1 MKDRAVQAAEDVRV
15 SWAVSLK
22 VEVRRLRQEEKL
34 RTRPL
39 YEEVFSE
46 DSRSFVDYYYTEKTK
61 DNVIYAAEEDGQICG
76 MLHLNPYVLSVNGT
90 EKEVNYIVAVATQE
104 AYRRRGYMAA
114 LLRRSLRDMYEAGQS
129 FTFLMPVAE
138 GIYLPH
144 DFRTVYEQEKRY
156 VGAGEESALL
166 LPATEADC
174 AELSEAAN
182 RYLEENYQ
190 VFAKRDGAY
199 YRRLLKEYASDGGSL
214 MLQKTDGKIAD
225 CKIFMPG
232 DREPEKPKIMVRIV
246 DVQRML
252 MSVGVKSLM
261 GVCFCI
267 TDSVIEENNRCVV
280 VMGTEYSGVMLM
292 DSKQENSEGTIT
304 IAALASF
311 LFGVKSADEI
321 CMEEGVVMSE
331 RMKGEMKKLV
341 PLSRIYLN
349 ETV

>member
-46 DSRSFVDYYYTEKTK
+46 DSKSFVDYYYTEKTK

-267 TDSVIEENNRCVV
+267 TDPVIEENNRCVV

-292 DSKQENSEGTIT
+292 DGKQENSEGTIT

-311 LFGVKSADEI
+311 LFGAKSADEI